1 MQQLNAVVSTYRL
14 QFHRDFPFAK
24 ACDLAGYLRQ
34 LGISHVYSSPIL
46 AARAGSLHGYD
57 VISYDEIN
65 PELGGAKGFRA
76 MAEAFRG
83 EGIGIVLDIVPNH
96 VAVGGDDNAMWLD
109 LLKRGPGSGFATWFD
124 VDFDE
129 RDPVLAGRIHLPF
142 LGEPFGDA
150 LDQGK
155 IALVDDPSRQGF
167 ALRYGEHLFPVRE
180 EDDAGI
186 RAAGGA
192 EAEWDGESL
201 RALIERQHYHLDY
214 WRNASDRLN
223 WRRFFE
229 VTQLAGIRI
238 EVPDAFEAAHH
249 LAFAFYE
256 EGLIDGLRID
266 HVDGLADPA
275 GYCAKL
281 RARLET
287 LSPRRPSWAT
297 PGPAWLIVEKI
308 LAPGEHLPAGWGVD
322 GTTGY
327 DFMDEVAAL
336 LHDGRA
342 EPALASLWSEVSG
355 RPAAFSD
362 EEQSAR
368 REVLEHGFEGQ
379 LEYVV
384 DRLMALAA
392 AAGRDVDIPR
402 GAMRRATAALVCNM
416 HSYRTYLIGADGI
429 EDPGPFF
436 QDALETTRAQPQA
449 EPLALDFIGAA
460 MTGRESELPAD
471 LRAAA
476 VQRFNQLTSPLAAR
490 SVEDTA
496 FYRYGRLLSRNDV
509 GFDAARLSLSVTEF
523 HDLMRERVTAQP
535 RSMLALATHD
545 HKRGADVRARLAV
558 ISEDAQRWRETV
570 QGWFALNDAIRPA
583 ELDRGD
589 EYQFY
594 QMLVGSWPLDGSAV
608 AGEFADRLS
617 AWWRKALREAKL
629 KTGWLSPNESY
640 EQVAELFLRAAL
652 DPSRSATFLRSIED
666 HVGTIAPAAA
676 LNGIVQ
682 LILQCTA
689 PGVPDTY
696 QGTEFWDLS
705 MVDPDNRRPVDFA
718 ARIQALASEAGESM
732 LRLRWRDGRLKQQV
746 LHRLLQ
752 ARRAKPDLFIG
763 APYRPLSVTGTRQND
778 VVAFVRETQSAAL
791 LVVVPLRCAAMISPA
806 LTLPSAWWQD
816 TMIELPAVGGEWTP
830 LIGGSV
836 FGPALAPGEAGGDL
850 PCRVAIAER

>member
-1 MQQLNAVVSTYRL
+1 M
-14 QFHRDFPFAK
+14 
-24 ACDLAGYLRQ
+24 
-34 LGISHVYSSPIL
+34 
-46 AARAGSLHGYD
+46 HGYD

-65 PELGGAKGFRA
+65 PELGGSGDFRA
-76 MAEAFRG
+76 MAEAFRR
-83 EGIGIVLDIVPNH
+83 EGIGIILDIVPNH

-109 LLKRGPGSGFATWFD
+109 LLKRGRDSRYARWFD

-129 RDPVLAGRIHLPF
+129 RDPVLGGRIHVPF
-142 LGEPFGDA
+142 LGEPFNDA

-155 IALVDDPSRQGF
+155 LMLVEDPTRHGY
-167 ALRYGEHLFPVRE
+167 ALRYGEHLFPLRA
-180 EDDAGI
+180 EDDAEI
-186 RAAGGA
+186 RTAGHAAYR
-192 EAEWDGESL
+192 EPDRL
-201 RALIERQHYHLDY
+201 RGLIERQHYHLDY

-229 VTQLAGIRI
+229 ITQLAGIRI
-238 EVPDAFEAAHH
+238 EEPDAFEAAHR

-256 EGLIDGLRID
+256 DGLIDGLRID

-275 GYCAKL
+275 SYCAKL
-281 RARLET
+281 RVRLDA
-287 LSPRRPSWAT
+287 LSRKRPSWAM

-308 LAPGEHLPAGWGVD
+308 LARGEALPASWGVD

-327 DFMDEVAAL
+327 DFMDQVDAV

-342 EPALASLWSEVSG
+342 EAALASFWSEISG
-355 RPAAFSD
+355 RSASFAD

-384 DRLMALAA
+384 DRLMALAT

-402 GAMRRATAALVCNM
+402 GAMRRATAALACNM
-416 HSYRTYLIGADGI
+416 HSYRTYLTGTAEI
-429 EDPGPFF
+429 EDPGQFF
-436 QDALETTRAQPQA
+436 DTALETARTQPQA
-449 EPLALDFIGAA
+449 EHIALDFISAA
-460 MTGRESELPAD
+460 MTGSQPGLPAD
-471 LRAAA
+471 LRRSA

-509 GFDAARLSLSVTEF
+509 GLDAARLSLPVAEF
-523 HDLMRERVTAQP
+523 HELMRERAMARP

-545 HKRGADVRARLAV
+545 HKRGADVRVRLAV
-558 ISEDAQRWRETV
+558 ISDDAQRWRETV
-570 QGWFALNDAIRPA
+570 EGWFTQNEAIRPDD
-583 ELDRGD
+583 LDRGD

-594 QMLVGSWPLDGSAV
+594 QMLVGSWPLDGSAL

-629 KTGWLSPNESY
+629 KTGWVSPNESY
-640 EQVAELFLRAAL
+640 EQAAEQFLRAAL
-652 DPSRSATFLRSIED
+652 DSSRSAAFLQSIE
-666 HVGTIAPAAA
+666 HYVGTIAPAAA

-718 ARIQALASEAGESM
+718 RRQGALASGAEESEF
-732 LRLRWRDGRLKQQV
+732 RRDWHDGRIKQQV

-752 ARRAKPDLFIG
+752 ARRETPDLFVG
-763 APYRPLSVTGTRQND
+763 TSYRPLSVTGVRQDD
-778 VVAFVRETQSAAL
+778 VVAFLRETQDASL
-791 LVVVPLRCAAMISPA
+791 LVVAPLRCAAMVSA
-806 LTLPSAWWQD
+806 ELTLSAAWWQD
-816 TMIELPAVGGEWTP
+816 TRIELPMIGAGWRPIIGGEVS
-830 LIGGSV
+830 GD
-836 FGPALAPGEAGGDL
+836 ALAPGQPGGDF
-850 PCRVAIAER
+850 PCRVAIARR

>member
-1 MQQLNAVVSTYRL
+1 MRQSNFVQSTYRL
-14 QFHRDFPFAK
+14 QFHRGFPFSA
-24 ACDLAGYLRQ
+24 ALDLAGYLQR
-34 LGISHVYSSPIL
+34 LGVSHVYASPIL
-46 AARAGSLHGYD
+46 AARTGSLHGYD

-65 PELGGAKGFRA
+65 PELGGADGFCA
-76 MAEAFRG
+76 MAEAFRRV
-83 EGIGIVLDIVPNH
+83 GIGIILDIVPNH

-109 LLKRGPGSGFATWFD
+109 LLKRGQSSRYATWFD

-129 RDPVLAGRIHLPF
+129 RDPVLAGRIHVPF
-142 LGEPFGDA
+142 LGEPFNDA

-155 IALVDDPSRQGF
+155 LALVEDPARQGY
-167 ALRYGEHLFPVRE
+167 ALRYGEHLFPLRA
-180 EDDAGI
+180 EDDAEILTAGQ
-186 RAAGGA
+186 AAYR
-192 EAEWDGESL
+192 EPDKL

-229 VTQLAGIRI
+229 ITQLAGIRI
-238 EVPDAFEAAHH
+238 EEPSAFEAAHH

-275 GYCAKL
+275 SYCAKL
-281 RARLET
+281 RARLEA
-287 LSPRRPSWAT
+287 LSPKRPGWAM
-297 PGPAWLIVEKI
+297 PGPAWLLVEKI
-308 LAPGEHLPAGWGVD
+308 LAPSEALPTGWGVD

-327 DFMDEVAAL
+327 DFMDQVDAV
-336 LHDGRA
+336 LHDGGS
-342 EPALASLWSEVSG
+342 EPILASFWSELSG
-355 RPAAFSD
+355 RPAAFVD
-362 EEQSAR
+362 EEHSAR

-384 DRLMALAA
+384 DRLVALAVT
-392 AAGRDVDIPR
+392 AGRDVDIPR

-416 HSYRTYLIGADGI
+416 HSYRTYLTGADKI
-429 EDPGPFF
+429 EEPGPFF
-436 QDALETTRAQPQA
+436 QAALETARAQPQA
-449 EPLALDFIGAA
+449 EHIALDFISAA
-460 MTGRESELPAD
+460 LTGFEPGLPAD
-471 LRAAA
+471 LRRSA

-509 GFDAARLSLSVTEF
+509 GFDAARLSLPVAEF
-523 HDLMRERVTAQP
+523 HELMRERAAVQP

-558 ISEDAQRWRETV
+558 ISEDAPRWRETV
-570 QGWFALNDAIRPA
+570 EGWFAQNEAIRPA

-594 QMLVGSWPLDGSAV
+594 QMLVGSWPLDGSALV
-608 AGEFADRLS
+608 GEFADRLS
-617 AWWRKALREAKL
+617 AWWVKALREAKL
-629 KTGWLSPNESY
+629 KTGWVSPNESY
-640 EQVAELFLRAAL
+640 EQAAEQFLRAAL
-652 DPSRSATFLRSIED
+652 DSSRSAAFLESVERY
-666 HVGTIAPAAA
+666 VGTIAPGAA

-705 MVDPDNRRPVDFA
+705 LVDPDNRRPVDFA
-718 ARIQALASEAGESM
+718 TRQLALASEAEEKP
-732 LRLRWRDGRLKQQV
+732 RRNWRDGRIKQEV

-752 ARRAKPDLFIG
+752 ARRERPELFVG
-763 APYRPLSVTGTRQND
+763 ASYRPLAVTGARQND
-778 VVAFVRETQSAAL
+778 VVAFLRETQDAAL
-791 LVVVPLRCAAMISPA
+791 LVVAPLRCAAMVTA
-806 LTLPSAWWQD
+806 ELTLSAAWWQD
-816 TMIELPAVGGEWTP
+816 TRIDLPRIGCEWRP
-830 LIGGSV
+830 IIGGAVS
-836 FGPALAPGEAGGDL
+836 GKALAPGEPGSDF
-850 PCRVAIAER
+850 PCRVAIAHR